1 MNRSAYFTTGFAIK
15 ALANLT
21 KADVVIHGEENI
33 PPGPA
38 IFVINHFTRLETLL
52 LPYHINHLTGIPA
65 FSLAADSL
73 FKGALRRVFDMIGV
87 ISTKDPNRD
96 KIIIKG
102 LLTGSENWIIF
113 PEGRMV
119 KTKKIIGKGKFLIQ
133 HESGSHTPHTGA
145 ASLALRAEFFRRH
158 ILLRH
163 EHEPLNVASFLHD
176 FGIESIEQIRDKK
189 CVIVPVNLTY
199 CPIRAKENIAS
210 YFATRMM
217 KEVPDIV
224 LEELMTEG
232 TMLLSG
238 VDLDIRFGQAI
249 ALDAYL
255 STPVMKRQL
264 QRPLGKE
271 QNFSDSFDRHMRKTS
286 VQVMQRYMKAIYDLT
301 TINHEHLFASFLTKY
316 PFNRMSEIDLRRRVY
331 LAATKIRGKSRMGCS
346 LHKSLEENQIHL
358 LTDDRFKKAANF
370 LELAMEKNIL
380 RKDGDSLIK
389 VNTTIPEILTYNRG
403 RIDNTIHV
411 IANEAEPLKKL
422 QRLVW
427 SVAWQPAFLV
437 RARVVRTILQ
447 EELELYRQD
456 CRQCGTIQL
465 QSQGPFLLRGS
476 TRKVG
481 VVLVHSY
488 LSVPEEV
495 RELAVYLQQR
505 GLWVYAPRLAGHGTT
520 PDDLARKT
528 GDDWRLAVDKGYA
541 VMSALC
547 KKVVVVGVS
556 VGGCLA
562 LDLAARLP
570 ALAGAVAVCP
580 PLRLSDYSSSFM
592 PAIDVWQRIL
602 ARFKRNDLE
611 EDFFRFTS
619 ENEYVNYDRNPIAG
633 VKNVGILLENL
644 KSDLAKIRQPCL
656 ILHADKDP
664 IVSSVGGHRIYEKV
678 ASEKKEFALLNYD
691 RHIIVRGPGSGRVHQ
706 HIESFIRDVVSE
718 KKI

>member
-1 MNRSAYFTTGFAIK
+1 MNRSAYLTTGFAIK

-21 KADVVIHGEENI
+21 KADVVIHGEENL
-33 PPGPA
+33 PAGPA

-52 LPYHINHLTGIPA
+52 LPYHISNLTGIPA

-87 ISTKDPNRD
+87 ISTKDPDRD

-133 HESGSHTPHTGA
+133 YEGGSHKPHTGA

-158 ILLRH
+158 MLLRK
-163 EHEPLNVASFLHD
+163 EHEPLNVESCLQAL
-176 FGIESIEQIRDKK
+176 GIESIDQIRDKK

-199 CPIRAKENIAS
+199 YPIRAKENIAT

-217 KEVPDIV
+217 KEVPDLV

-238 VDLDIRFGQAI
+238 VDLDIRFGRPI
-249 ALDAYL
+249 PLDTYFSAKI
-255 STPVMKRQL
+255 MKREL
-264 QRPLGKE
+264 QRPLGRE
-271 QNFSDSFDRHMRKTS
+271 PGFSDALNGYLRRKSS
-286 VQVMQRYMKAIYDLT
+286 VIMQRYMKAIYDMT
-301 TINHEHLFASFLTKY
+301 TINHEHLFASFLIKY
-316 PFNRMSEIDLRRRVY
+316 PFTRMSEIDLRRRVY
-331 LAATKIRGKSRMGCS
+331 LAARKIDGENKTGCY
-346 LHKSLEENQIHL
+346 LHKSLKENQVHL
-358 LTDDRFKKAANF
+358 LTDDRFDKAANF
-370 LELAMEKNIL
+370 LELALEKNIL
-380 RKDGDSLIK
+380 RKDGDILTK
-389 VNTTIPEILTYNRG
+389 VNSPLPEILTYNRG
-403 RIDNTIHV
+403 RIDNPIHV
-411 IANEAEPLKKL
+411 IANEIEPLKIL
-422 QRLVW
+422 QRLIW

-437 RARVVRTILQ
+437 RSRVMRTLM
-447 EELELYRQD
+447 EEETERYKED
-456 CRQCGTIQL
+456 CLQCGDGQL
-465 QSQGPFLLRGS
+465 QSQGPFLLRGTTS
-476 TRKVG
+476 KVG

-495 RELAVYLQQR
+495 RELALYLQRR

-520 PDDLARKT
+520 PEDLAEKT
-528 GDDWRLAVDKGYA
+528 SDDWRLAVDKGYA
-541 VMSALC
+541 VMSSLC

-556 VGGCLA
+556 IGGCLA

-570 ALAGAVAVCP
+570 ALAGVVAVCP
-580 PLRLSDYSSSFM
+580 PSRLSDYSSSFM
-592 PAIDVWQRIL
+592 PPIDVWHRVL
-602 ARFKRNDLE
+602 ARFKRDDLA
-611 EDFFRFTS
+611 EDFFRFKS

-633 VKNVGILLENL
+633 VKNVGIFLENL
-644 KSDLAKIRQPCL
+644 KSVLPQVRQPCL

-664 IVSSVGGHRIYEKV
+664 VVSSVGGHRIFEKV

-691 RHIIVRGPGSGRVHQ
+691 RHIIVRGPGSSRVHQ
-706 HIESFIRDVVSE
+706 HIDSFIHDIVRR
-718 KKI
+718 KIE